1 MQRLILLLVGL
12 FLPVMS
18 GTALAQNTPVYGYRI
33 VNVYPHDPAAFTQG
47 LFEKDGYLYESTGQY
62 GESTLRKVDIKSGE
76 VLQKTAMSNIVFG
89 EGITHWDGKIIGLTW
104 RSGVGFTWD
113 ANSFKRL
120 GQFKYQ
126 GEGWGLTHDGAHLIK
141 SDGTPILRFLNPE
154 TMALERRLEVMANGR
169 KIPYVNELEWIDG
182 TLYANIWQSNYI
194 AQIDPET
201 GEVQAWLNL
210 NGLLASQGPI
220 TGNPDVL
227 NGIADAG
234 EGRLYV
240 TGKRWPYLFE
250 IEVLRP

>member
-1 MQRLILLLVGL
+1 MQRLILLLIV
-12 FLPVMS
+12 FLT
-18 GTALAQNTPVYGYRI
+18 GTAAWAQNTPVYGYRI
-33 VNVYPHDPAAFTQG
+33 INVYPHDPEAFTQG
-47 LFEKDGYLYESTGQY
+47 LFVKDGYLYESTGQY
-62 GESTLRKVDIKSGE
+62 GSSTIRKVDVKTGE
-76 VLQKTAMSNIVFG
+76 VLLQKPMADIVFG

-104 RSGVGFTWD
+104 RSGIGFTWD

-126 GEGWGLTHDGAHLIK
+126 GEGWGLTHDDTHLIM
-141 SDGTPILRFLNPE
+141 SDGTPALRFLDPE
-154 TMALERRLEVMANGR
+154 TMDEVRRLDVNANGR

-182 TLYANIWQSNYI
+182 ALYANIWQSNYI

-201 GEVQAWLNL
+201 GAVQAWLNL
-210 NGLLASQGPI
+210 NGLLDSQGPVK
-220 TGNPDVL
+220 GNPDVL

-250 IEVLRP
+250 IEILHP